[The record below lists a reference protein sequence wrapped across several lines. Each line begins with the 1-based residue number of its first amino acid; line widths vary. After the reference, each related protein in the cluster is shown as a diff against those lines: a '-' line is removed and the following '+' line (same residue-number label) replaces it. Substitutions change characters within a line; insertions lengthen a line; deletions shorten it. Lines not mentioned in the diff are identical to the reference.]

1 MHLHKKNKPT
11 KILEIHW
18 IIMYLAHSSSVPKT
32 VRIHYVEYGYRNGEL
47 NFWNVFNSLFTMH
60 NETTNIWSHL
70 IGFICMSV
78 AGINVSID
86 LFSKGTS
93 LSEIFAIEL
102 YIFCACSCLL
112 LSSIYHWFG
121 CLSEQCHHCLL
132 RLDLTGVALLVSGSF
147 LPGVFYG
154 IKCTYACLPIKSLIM
169 KCAQVSIASPTPNKS
184 IFSSLR

>member
-1 MHLHKKNKPT
+1 
-11 KILEIHW
+11 
-18 IIMYLAHSSSVPKT
+18 
-32 VRIHYVEYGYRNGEL
+32 
-47 NFWNVFNSLFTMH
+47 MH

-102 YIFCACSCLL
+102 YIFSACSCLL
-112 LSSIYHWFG
+112 LSTIYHWFG
-121 CLSEQCHHCLL
+121 CLSEQCHHCFL
-132 RLDLTGVALLVSGSF
+132 RFDLTGVALLVSGSF

-154 IKCTYACLPIKSLIM
+154 IKCTYA
-169 KCAQVSIASPTPNKS
+169 
-184 IFSSLR
+184 

>member
-1 MHLHKKNKPT
+1 
-11 KILEIHW
+11 
-18 IIMYLAHSSSVPKT
+18 MYLAHSSSVPKT

>member
-1 MHLHKKNKPT
+1 MHKTNKLT
-11 KILEIHW
+11 KILEIQNHR

-102 YIFCACSCLL
+102 YIFSACSCLL
-112 LSSIYHWFG
+112 LSTIYHWFG

-132 RLDLTGVALLVSGSF
+132 RFDLTGVALLVSGSF

-154 IKCTYACLPIKSLIM
+154 IKCTYA
-169 KCAQVSIASPTPNKS
+169 
-184 IFSSLR
+184 